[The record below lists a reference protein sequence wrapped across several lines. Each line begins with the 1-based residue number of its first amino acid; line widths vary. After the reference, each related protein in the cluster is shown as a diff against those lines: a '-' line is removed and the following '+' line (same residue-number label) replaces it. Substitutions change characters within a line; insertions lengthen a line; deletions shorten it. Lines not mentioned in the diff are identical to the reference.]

1 MYKLIHIVFYYYTNK
16 KKKTLSDDIHFMFE
30 CLIHI
35 YRPALVRYNNFLH
48 CLSSRLYS
56 EECRL
61 WWLIAWHCV
70 APIQFSLF
78 WLKNWECPEAT
89 VMASLRNCW
98 PVQAP
103 LCKCAVETGA
113 AFAIASNSP
122 SPPTPA
128 VCAHHG
134 LCIYFSFLIV
144 CFWQSLGT
152 GWDGSA
158 GQQGPR
164 CSLYHLRMALSS

>member
-1 MYKLIHIVFYYYTNK
+1 
-16 KKKTLSDDIHFMFE
+16 MFE
-30 CLIHI
+30 CLIHM
-35 YRPALVRYNNFLH
+35 YRPALVRYNNDFLH

-70 APIQFSLF
+70 APIQFSPF
-78 WLKNWECPEAT
+78 WLKNWGHPEAI
-89 VMASLRNCW
+89 VIASLRNCW

-113 AFAIASNSP
+113 ALTIASKSL

-128 VCAHHG
+128 ACVPWALYLLVFW
-134 LCIYFSFLIV
+134 LCVSGSLLVLDEMDQLDSKAQDVLYTIFEWPYLPKSRLCLIGEFRFV
-144 CFWQSLGT
+144 L
-152 GWDGSA
+152 
-158 GQQGPR
+158 
-164 CSLYHLRMALSS
+164 